1 MSSLKFKGRTVI
13 VTGGSKGLGFGIST
27 AFLDEGARVIV
38 GARNAPAE
46 LPRARAQS
54 DQGSALFFG
63 VDVRDAEASQKL
75 VDYAIKETGR
85 LDILI
90 NNAGGSPEAKAA
102 SASPRFTQAIINLN
116 LIAPAVL
123 SQQCYQAIMATSGK
137 GAIVNIAS
145 VSAVRPSPGTAAYG
159 AAKAGL
165 LNLTASLAQEWA
177 PAVRVNAIIS
187 GLAKTENAFD
197 HYGGEQGI
205 ARIEER
211 MPMQRMALPE
221 DIGRA
226 CLYLASDEASYI
238 SGATLAVDGGGEPP
252 AFLSLKD

>member
-1 MSSLKFKGRTVI
+1 MASPKFKNRTVI
-13 VTGGSKGLGFGIST
+13 VTGGSKGLGFGVSA
-27 AFLDEGARVIV
+27 AFLAEGANVII
-38 GARNAPAE
+38 GARNEPAK
-46 LPRARAQS
+46 LPSSKDATAV
-54 DQGSALFFG
+54 FFG
-63 VDVRDAEASQKL
+63 VDIRDPEASQKL
-75 VDYAIKETGR
+75 VDYALEQTDR

-90 NNAGGSPEAKAA
+90 NNAGGSPKAEAA

-116 LIAPAVL
+116 LIAPAIL
-123 SQQCYQAIMATSGK
+123 SQQAYQAIIATA
-137 GAIVNIAS
+137 GAGSIVNIAS

-177 PAVRVNAIIS
+177 PKVRVNAIIS
-187 GLAKTENAFD
+187 GLAKTDSAFD
-197 HYGGEQGI
+197 HYGGKAGI
-205 ARIEER
+205 ARIERR
-211 MPMQRMALPE
+211 MPMKRMALPE

-226 CLYLASDEASYI
+226 CLYLASDEARYI